1 MKKFSFALLSVVLI
15 SLLIGCTGD
24 NQSEQE
30 IPEGAVVAEKVS
42 VSDIQA
48 DEIPQLFAAGE
59 IEYHPVAVLN
69 WLKQYPYLPMVDFAI
84 AHNGDHLLVHYRV
97 TEKRSIG
104 TMENDLDDVY
114 KESCCELFFMKEG
127 DSLYYN
133 IESNCIG
140 SILMQCGTGRY
151 DRDVSTAGN
160 LKKIDRWAS
169 LGRNAIGK
177 VNEETHWE
185 LALVIPLSALWRHSF
200 SCLDGM
206 TLRAN
211 VYNCVG
217 SGDDRQYVTWR
228 PIETDAPDFHRP
240 EFFSRIYLKK

>member
-114 KESCCELFFMKEG
+114 
-127 DSLYYN
+127 
-133 IESNCIG
+133 
-140 SILMQCGTGRY
+140 
-151 DRDVSTAGN
+151 
-160 LKKIDRWAS
+160 
-169 LGRNAIGK
+169 
-177 VNEETHWE
+177 
-185 LALVIPLSALWRHSF
+185 
-200 SCLDGM
+200 
-206 TLRAN
+206 
-211 VYNCVG
+211 
-217 SGDDRQYVTWR
+217 
-228 PIETDAPDFHRP
+228 
-240 EFFSRIYLKK
+240 